1 MLVTFLTPTYNR
13 AYILGKLYDSL
24 CIQRDKD
31 FEWLII
37 DDGSG
42 DETEQ
47 LAQQWKGEA
56 DFPIRYYKQENG
68 GKHRALNTGIPLAQ
82 APWIF
87 IIDSDDQVTP
97 EAMDFIRRWTQEVEG
112 RPEFA
117 GVAGVRR
124 TPDGKTVGEYPAG
137 KAYVDAPDIK
147 RRMYQLEG
155 DKAEVYRTDIL
166 RKYPFPEYEGE
177 KFLSECAVW
186 NRIGMD
192 GYLIR
197 WYPEALSVSEYL
209 ADGLTKSEE
218 KEARNYKGY
227 TYVIRQQL
235 MFEPWLKRLALIAQ
249 YDRVTRSKGGNKK
262 EVCSNLQIPGW
273 ELQIARGA
281 KWIHTKIKKKG

>member
-124 TPDGKTVGEYPAG
+124 TPGGKTVGEYPAG
-137 KAYVDAPDIK
+137 KTYVDAPDIK

-209 ADGLTKSEE
+209 ADGLTKSED

>member
-47 LAQQWKGEA
+47 LAEQWKGEA

-124 TPDGKTVGEYPAG
+124 TPGGKTVGEYPAG
-137 KAYVDAPDIK
+137 KTYVDAPDIK

-209 ADGLTKSEE
+209 ADGLTKSED

>member
-87 IIDSDDQVTP
+87 IIDSGDQVTP

-124 TPDGKTVGEYPAG
+124 TPGGKTVGEYPAG
-137 KAYVDAPDIK
+137 KTYVDAPDIK

-209 ADGLTKSEE
+209 ADGLTKSED